1 MIYLLKNRSKVKTN
15 IKHPRPLFCEGLCSI
30 LDQPFI
36 WNDKIGFIVRN
47 VNNFQPA
54 WKNLVDKEKL
64 KII

>member
-15 IKHPRPLFCEGLCSI
+15 IKHSRPLFCEGLCSI
-30 LDQPFI
+30 LDQPFY
-36 WNDKIGFIVRN
+36 WNQQTGFIVRN

-64 KII
+64 KIA